1 MQNYNFVK
9 NDVFVAKICKY
20 PLYESSG
27 GLFCAPRKAANFCHP
42 ALFHFWYSATITN
55 YSVLIRCR
63 SGLARSYI
71 NFCVK
76 KGRNC
81 GGFLQKCFT
90 PVAWGAMLCHVM
102 PFSPFFRLVGKCFIF
117 WSSPTL
123 WGYFEGCGWF
133 GESGTVQ
140 ENWDF
145 DPSSLNSAQ
154 GWQHCQMMSWKDP
167 SVPKTFHTNMR
178 YSTSI
183 AHL

>member
-1 MQNYNFVK
+1 MF
-9 NDVFVAKICKY
+9 
-20 PLYESSG
+20 SSQR
-27 GLFCAPRKAANFCHP
+27 FANTRSTKALGDYF
-42 ALFHFWYSATITN
+42 ALPERPPTSATLPFSTSDTLLPSQITRFW
-55 YSVLIRCR
+55 SDVDQVWLDHTF
-63 SGLARSYI
+63 